1 MKRKKG
7 GACSQAASG
16 VMHTPSRART
26 RVVCHTGVNENN
38 PFIAIPRTR
47 EGAHARDV
55 RSKAAL
61 AAWRVKT
68 FGGNYDPVRAVVDEA
83 VAAFSSR
90 QPEVDRAIWL
100 KVANE
105 IGFSAFKEKVVEM
118 ERIVVDCIER
128 GNPLRHPA
136 AAFQARLN
144 RYTGHGKQKGISPE
158 RSEPRKRPLGGCQA

>member
-7 GACSQAASG
+7 GACRQAASG

-38 PFIAIPRTR
+38 PFLAIPH
-47 EGAHARDV
+47 AHAPARRGV
-55 RSKAAL
+55 RSEAAL

-68 FGGNYDPVRAVVDEA
+68 FGGNYDPVRVAVDEA

-90 QPEVDRAIWL
+90 QPEVDRDIWL

-105 IGFSAFKEKVVEM
+105 IGYAAFRQKGDEM
-118 ERIVVDCIER
+118 ARIVEASIER
-128 GNPLRHPA
+128 GNPLRNPA
-136 AAFQARLN
+136 AAFQKRLN
-144 RYTGHGKQKGISPE
+144 RYTGHGKQKG
-158 RSEPRKRPLGGCQA
+158 GAA

>member
-1 MKRKKG
+1 M
-7 GACSQAASG
+7 
-16 VMHTPSRART
+16 
-26 RVVCHTGVNENN
+26 
-38 PFIAIPRTR
+38 
-47 EGAHARDV
+47 
-55 RSKAAL
+55 
-61 AAWRVKT
+61 KT

-105 IGFSAFKEKVVEM
+105 IGFSAFREKVVEM

-128 GNPLRHPA
+128 GNPLRAPV

-144 RYTGHGKQKGISPE
+144 RYTGHGKAASC
-158 RSEPRKRPLGGCQA
+158 RSQSDSRPPLEAGAPVAPARLDAGSASEGGAA

>member
-1 MKRKKG
+1 MREERSGAPDSAHRFDASRVRAGASTGVPARK
-7 GACSQAASG
+7 
-16 VMHTPSRART
+16 
-26 RVVCHTGVNENN
+26 RVVCHTGVNEDN

-128 GNPLRHPA
+128 GNPLRNPA

-144 RYTGHGKQKGISPE
+144 RYTGHGKQKG
-158 RSEPRKRPLGGCQA
+158 GAA